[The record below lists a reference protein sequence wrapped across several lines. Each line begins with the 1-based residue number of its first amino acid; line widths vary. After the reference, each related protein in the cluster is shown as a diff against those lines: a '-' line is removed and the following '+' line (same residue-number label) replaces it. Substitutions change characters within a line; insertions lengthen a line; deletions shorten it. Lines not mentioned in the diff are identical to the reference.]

1 MFGEKDEVEFWN
13 TLLRMLLENPGGD
26 VGQSSARHTC
36 GMNNNSAPWVVT
48 ASQKWGK
55 QGDEVKERKMNQI
68 TRFQGSNQKF
78 DILCVGEV
86 IYSPVRVTGH
96 L

>member
-1 MFGEKDEVEFWN
+1 MMK
-13 TLLRMLLENPGGD
+13 
-26 VGQSSARHTC
+26 
-36 GMNNNSAPWVVT
+36 
-48 ASQKWGK
+48 
-55 QGDEVKERKMNQI
+55 VKERKMNQI